1 MLVGVQLANRALVE
15 RPADETAKVAGA
27 EPGLVFE
34 EEGVEGAVV
43 AVEEGGFERC
53 GLPSWHRRVEVCHR

>member
-15 RPADETAKVAGA
+15 RPADETIKVASA

-43 AVEEGGFERC
+43 AVEEGGLERW
-53 GLPSWHRRVEVCHR
+53 GLPSWH